1 MAMEFFHGRP
11 LEPEEL
17 DKIRYQIETQ
27 FEHIEAIDPEIRGI
41 VERNWPH
48 LVAKLPPDDDDE

>member
-1 MAMEFFHGRP
+1 MPIEILHGRP

-17 DKIRYQIETQ
+17 EMIRMQIEAFDT
-27 FEHIEAIDPEIRGI
+27 IAAIDPEIRRI

-48 LVAKLPPDDDDE
+48 LLPKLPPDEDD